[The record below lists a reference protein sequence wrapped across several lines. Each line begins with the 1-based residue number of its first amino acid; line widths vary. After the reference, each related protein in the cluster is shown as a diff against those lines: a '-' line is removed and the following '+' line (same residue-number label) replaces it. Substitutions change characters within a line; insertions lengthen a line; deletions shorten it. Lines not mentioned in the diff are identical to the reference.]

1 MAIFSDRGSTPL
13 ISTRINPI
21 LEVDWW
27 NTRAEDSVL
36 EALSSVF
43 IFGDNYYMYAT
54 KKILLCYG
62 IISVPF
68 HYKNGFTLILNLCYN
83 AVKKN

>member
-43 IFGDNYYMYAT
+43 IFGDNYYAT
-54 KKILLCYG
+54 KNSALLWYRFSTIL
-62 IISVPF
+62 ISKWSHIDTKF
-68 HYKNGFTLILNLCYN
+68 ML
-83 AVKKN
+83 

>member
-43 IFGDNYYMYAT
+43 IFQ
-54 KKILLCYG
+54 KQFSEI
-62 IISVPF
+62 V
-68 HYKNGFTLILNLCYN
+68 
-83 AVKKN
+83 